1 MVGDRHAADN
11 LLQLQDFGR
20 VEDLLELGRRLARD
34 APVDADLVRP
44 RRIVDDDV
52 EEEAVELRLWER
64 IGALLLDRVLR
75 REDEERL
82 GQGTRLAAHGD
93 AVLLHRLEERGLRLR
108 RSAVDFVRKEQV
120 GEHRTAHEAE
130 GVRARQLVL
139 VKDLSA
145 RHVRRHQVGG
155 ELDAAEVEVED
166 VRKRLDKERLRKAGD
181 AHEERMAAR
190 EDRDQRLLD
199 YVLLADDHLRELALQ
214 RGILDV
220 ELLHEFDIVFLQL
233 FGRHLVSFSE
243 SGSTVSSRW

>member
-1 MVGDRHAADN
+1 M
-11 LLQLQDFGR
+11 
-20 VEDLLELGRRLARD
+20 
-34 APVDADLVRP
+34 
-44 RRIVDDDV
+44 
-52 EEEAVELRLWER
+52 
-64 IGALLLDRVLR
+64 
-75 REDEERL
+75 
-82 GQGTRLAAHGD
+82 
-93 AVLLHRLEERGLRLR
+93 LLHRLEERGLRLR

-139 VKDLSA
+139 VEDLSA
-145 RHVRRHQVGG
+145 RHIRRHQVGG

-166 VRKRLDKERLRKAGD
+166 VGKRLDKERLRKAGD

-190 EDRDQRLLD
+190 EYRDQRLLD